1 VRVITARLARVQRA
15 FPLIAVFAVAL
26 VVAACGSSSNG
37 SSSAGSSTAGSSTAG
52 SSSAASS
59 SAASSSAASGSA
71 GSSSATP
78 ITFAGLF
85 DLSGQLASFGKY
97 SEQGLQLA
105 ADQVNGEGGFTVAGH
120 KYKIKLD
127 IADGRT
133 DPTASVAAVRNFLQN
148 GDKFLF
154 GPDTDATSL
163 QVLGVLKGS
172 GVLQFLGGAADQ
184 TLIGHA
190 GYTTAFGVV
199 TPNALW
205 EGNVVPVL
213 KRLKIASGSKVAILY
228 PDDTAGNAAAPQFSK
243 ILQAAGYKPSTYLF
257 PATTTDFR
265 SLVSRAAAQ
274 HPAAILEGYSS
285 QWGLPITQAAVQLK
299 AAKAVVGVVQTAQD
313 VPLTI
318 AKSSGGT
325 FPLAWGDLAADQQ
338 AQDPTTSGMKTMRQ
352 TWIKYFHTAP
362 TADNSTIAV
371 WFYDAALNAVAG
383 MEKAGTVTDTT
394 AIAKAIRSLTFKGAE
409 TIHYT
414 SQNLPVHGTDYGI
427 LFGGAQRYYYAPPP
441 SGGASQ

>member
-1 VRVITARLARVQRA
+1 VRVITVRLARVQRA
-15 FPLIAVFAVAL
+15 FPLLGIFAAAL
-26 VVAACGSSSNG
+26 VIAACGSSSNSSSSGG
-37 SSSAGSSTAGSSTAG
+37 SSSGG
-52 SSSAASS
+52 SSSGTSSSGGS
-59 SAASSSAASGSA
+59 SAA
-71 GSSSATP
+71 TP
-78 ITFAGLF
+78 VTFAGLF

-97 SEQGLQLA
+97 SEQGLELA
-105 ADQVNGEGGFTVAGH
+105 ADQINGEGGFTVAGH
-120 KYKIKLD
+120 KYTIKVNV
-127 IADGRT
+127 ADGRT
-133 DPTASVAAVRNFLQN
+133 DPTASVAAVRNFLQA

-163 QVLGVLKGS
+163 QVLGVLKNS

-199 TPNALW
+199 TPNSLW

-213 KRLKIASGSKVAILY
+213 KKLNIASGSKVAILY
-228 PDDTAGNAAAPQFSK
+228 PDDTAGNAAAPQFSA
-243 ILQAAGYKPSTYLF
+243 ILKAAGYQPTTYLF
-257 PATTTDFR
+257 PDTTTDFR
-265 SLVSRAAAQ
+265 SLVSRAAAA

-299 AAKAVVGVVQTAQD
+299 AAKAVVGVVQTAAD

-318 AKSSGGT
+318 AKSLGGT
-325 FPLAWGDLAADQQ
+325 FPLGWGDLAADQQ
-338 AQDPTTSGMKTMRQ
+338 AQDPTTPGMTTMRQ

-383 MEKAGTVTDTT
+383 MEKAGTVTNTT
-394 AIAKAIRSLTFKGAE
+394 AIANAIRSMTFDGAE

-414 SQNLPVHGTDYGI
+414 AQNLPVHGTDYGI
-427 LFGGAQRYYYAPPP
+427 LTGGTQKYYYAPPP
-441 SGGASQ
+441 SSGASQ